1 MVNSINVCAQFAG
14 NLPDRYSYVSTKLF
28 DQTLWEFPYKDDASN
43 DLSLCIKHGGAYISP
58 SVTSGPLGFFPN
70 R

>member
-1 MVNSINVCAQFAG
+1 
-14 NLPDRYSYVSTKLF
+14 
-28 DQTLWEFPYKDDASN
+28 
-43 DLSLCIKHGGAYISP
+43 LCIKHGGAYISP